1 MNKILNAIDSVL
13 SKLSCNDAII
23 SKWKSASVDLTVS
36 SLVNKLGDGS
46 SGWEAVRDEWLNH
59 FDHIPG
65 GFVKLDE
72 NTIVQ
77 LSQSKEVQDLLWL
90 WCKLIDTSDS
100 DNESNFWLTFNI
112 EGPGCFGLP
121 LGLDQGLIGILVFF
135 VVLFSIGVRCLPS
148 VFSSFFGCGS

>member
-1 MNKILNAIDSVL
+1 MNKILNAIDSAL
-13 SKLSCNDAII
+13 SELSFNNAII

-46 SGWEAVRDEWLNH
+46 SGWEAVRDEWLDH

-90 WCKLIDTSDS
+90 WCKLIDTK
-100 DNESNFWLTFNI
+100 
-112 EGPGCFGLP
+112 
-121 LGLDQGLIGILVFF
+121 
-135 VVLFSIGVRCLPS
+135 
-148 VFSSFFGCGS
+148 

>member
-1 MNKILNAIDSVL
+1 MNKILNAIESVL
-13 SKLSCNDAII
+13 SELSFNNAVIG
-23 SKWKSASVDLTVS
+23 KWESASVDLTVS

-90 WCKLIDTSDS
+90 WCKLIDTFDS
-100 DNESNFWLTFNI
+100 DNESNFWLTFDI
-112 EGPGCFGLP
+112 ERPGGFGLSPGC
-121 LGLDQGLIGILVFF
+121 DESVIGVLVFF
-135 VVLFSIGVRCLPS
+135 VVLLSIVISLLSSC
-148 VFSSFFGCGS
+148 FSSFFGCGS